1 VSLTATRKT
10 RPDLARSV
18 LCLAGMETVT
28 ITATSGPAFYDEVL
42 TMATTMETH
51 ETTQEVPEINRLE
64 AGMCPLRVSDESGGY
79 IVYLTER
86 QLLKAYP
93 RAKRENP
100 DAVVHFERHDDD
112 LWSLEVYMSEAAK
125 DAYLISRQYRE
136 KALSTLSIFHGPG
149 RASDA

>member
-1 VSLTATRKT
+1 
-10 RPDLARSV
+10 
-18 LCLAGMETVT
+18 METAP
-28 ITATSGPAFYDEVL
+28 ITATSGPAFCDEVL
-42 TMATTMETH
+42 TMATTMDTH
-51 ETTQEVPEINRLE
+51 ETTREVSEIINRLE
-64 AGMCPLRVSDESGGY
+64 EGMCPLRVTDESGGY

-93 RAKRENP
+93 RAERENP
-100 DAVVHFERHDDD
+100 DAVVHMERHDDD
-112 LWSLEVYMSEAAK
+112 LWSLEVYISEAAK